1 MHKTKLHPGAK
12 FILMYVLLINR
23 KQQKATL
30 IALKQEKYRI
40 LSNQELIMQTKYVLN
55 KLKSLFFDEL
65 NDETTLI

>member
-1 MHKTKLHPGAK
+1 
-12 FILMYVLLINR
+12 MYVLLINR

-30 IALKQEKYRI
+30 VALKQEKYRI
-40 LSNQELIMQTKYVLN
+40 LSNQELIMQTKYVLG

>member
-1 MHKTKLHPGAK
+1 
-12 FILMYVLLINR
+12 MYVLLINR

-30 IALKQEKYRI
+30 VALKQEKYRT
-40 LSNQELIMQTKYVLN
+40 LSNQELIMQTKYVLG

>member
-1 MHKTKLHPGAK
+1 
-12 FILMYVLLINR
+12 MYVLLINR

-30 IALKQEKYRI
+30 VALKQEKYRI

-65 NDETTLI
+65 NDEKTLI

>member
-1 MHKTKLHPGAK
+1 
-12 FILMYVLLINR
+12 MYVLLINR

-30 IALKQEKYRI
+30 VAFKQEKYRI
-40 LSNQELIMQTKYVLN
+40 LSNQELIMQTKYVLG